1 MFYVFDLDGT
11 LANAEHRVH
20 YIKQEPPDWESFLAA
35 KDKDTPILSIVNIF
49 NALLDQG
56 HRIEI
61 WTGRRKDQEEDT
73 RQWLSENG
81 LAVVSVWI
89 PIRMRSNGDRRE
101 DFIVKEAYLKY
112 GVPDLIFEDRTQ
124 MVKMWRSLGIRV
136 AQVADGDY

>member
-20 YIKQEPPDWESFLAA
+20 YIKQNPPDWESFLAA
-35 KDKDTPILSIVNIF
+35 QDKDTPIQSIVYVLR
-49 NALLDQG
+49 ALQISG
-56 HRIEI
+56 HRVEI
-61 WTGRRKDQEEDT
+61 WTGRREDQRADT
-73 RQWLSENG
+73 VTWLLDHG
-81 LAVVSVWI
+81 ITVSA
-89 PIRMRSNGDRRE
+89 IRMRSNGDRRE

-112 GVPDLIFEDRTQ
+112 GVPNLIFEDRTQ